1 MKTISPTWI
10 GGALLGLGGLAIFLY
25 LDSDTRQAVSQSGPA
40 VSAQTQTADPTQSS
54 GSADQIAAL
63 QAQID
68 KLRTQTAAQRL
79 HGDAAPADQK
89 RAIEED
95 SRRHAAFVAGLQAAF
110 GRERVDPR
118 WAPTATTRLRDAI
131 NHDATMRGAM
141 RNVECRATTCRVQVS
156 DDGRGS
162 VNKNL
167 PLWSQQLSDLLPRM
181 VGQSV
186 VGANGQTETVLYLM
200 APDAAAT
207 RGPRG

>member
-1 MKTISPTWI
+1 
-10 GGALLGLGGLAIFLY
+10 LGGLAIFLY
-25 LDSDTRQAVSQSGPA
+25 LDSDSRQAVSQSGPA
-40 VSAQTQTADPTQSS
+40 VPAQTQAADPAQPPGT
-54 GSADQIAAL
+54 ADQIAAL

-79 HGDAAPADQK
+79 NGDASPVDQK

-95 SRRHAAFVAGLQAAF
+95 SRRHAAYVAGLQSAF
-110 GRERVDPR
+110 GQERVDPR
-118 WAPTATTRLRDAI
+118 WAPAATSRLWDAI
-131 NHDATMRGAM
+131 NHDDTMRGAM

-156 DDGRGS
+156 DDGSGS

-167 PLWSQQLSDLLPRM
+167 PLWSQQVSDLLPRM

-186 VGANGQTETVLYLM
+186 VNARGQTETVLYLM
-200 APDAAAT
+200 APDPAAA